1 MASVTR
7 RALADFDNQH
17 DFERL
22 AADVLNAL
30 GYQVVEPMAPAGG
43 SDGGTDIKFHDG
55 GEQGIALVTL
65 DKSIQDKFK
74 LDLGKQ
80 RAGEG
85 IIALFCTVDV
95 SPKMKM
101 IFTKGALAKGYRL
114 EVFDLERLR
123 SLLDASL
130 KEQRRRYLGIEDD
143 VSAKIRSSVKRLLR
157 FPDAFADSYSPKT
170 VLESLF
176 VDSTPSRLGAL
187 LMEYDENEVA
197 EVPDLGPKLHQH
209 LVDFYAFRRDS
220 VQAQEK
226 LLAHIGE
233 RSSCRIQSQWIIQ
246 LKYDLLRFGGATKED
261 RARGADF
268 LNYSMTWESAER
280 AFTAME
286 ADGEICALFADI
298 VARYQ
303 EFVDSVMALREAL

>member
-7 RALADFDNQH
+7 RVLADFDNQH

-30 GYQVVEPMAPAGG
+30 GYQGVEPMAPAGG

-55 GEQGIALVTL
+55 DERGIALVTL
-65 DKSIQDKFK
+65 DKNIRDKFK
-74 LDLGKQ
+74 LDLGKHDV
-80 RAGEG
+80 GEG
-85 IIALFCTVDV
+85 VIALFCTVDV
-95 SPKMKM
+95 SPKTKM
-101 IFTKGALAKGYRL
+101 TFTQDALAKGYRL

-143 VSAKIRSSVKRLLR
+143 VSAKIRSSVKKLLR

-170 VLESLF
+170 VLESF
-176 VDSTPSRLGAL
+176 FIDSTPSRLGDL

-197 EVPDLGPKLHQH
+197 EVPGIGPKLHQH
-209 LVDFYAFRRDS
+209 FVDFYAFRRES
-220 VQAQEK
+220 VRAQEK

-233 RSSCRIQSQWIIQ
+233 RSTCRIQREWIIQ
-246 LKYDLLRFGGATKED
+246 LKYNLLRFAGATKEEL
-261 RARGADF
+261 ARGADF
-268 LNYSMTWESAER
+268 LNYGMTWESAER
-280 AFTAME
+280 TFAAME
-286 ADGEICALFADI
+286 ADSEMCALLTGIF
-298 VARYQ
+298 ARYQ
-303 EFVDSVMALREAL
+303 VFVDAVTALREAL